1 MSSDNIVVL
10 INIAYLVSAVCFI
23 IGLKLLGSPAT
34 ARRGNQIAAVGMA
47 VAVVATFFMP
57 GMTNQLLILV
67 ALIIGAAI
75 AVFPARTVKM
85 TAMPQMVAIF
95 NGMGGAT
102 AALISL
108 VEFQHKESIGRGE
121 IISIVLGLIIGCIS
135 FSGSMVAFAK
145 LQGLISG
152 RRISYPN
159 QQVIN
164 AAIGVAVVV
173 IGVIIALLLQTSLTH
188 SLIVILFL
196 AALVLGVMTV
206 LPIGGADM
214 PVVIAVLNSMTGV
227 AAALTG
233 FVLNN
238 QALIIAGIL
247 VGASGAFLTLLM
259 ARAMNRSVSNVLF
272 GAWGAATTAG
282 GGGGA
287 GDEPEQP
294 MQETTAEEA
303 AIPLAYAE
311 KVVIVPGYGLAV
323 AQAQHAARELAEAL
337 QDRGVDVRYAI
348 HPVAGRMPGHMNVL
362 LAEANVPYD
371 DLYEMEQINDDFANT
386 DVAIVVGAN
395 DVTNPAARD
404 DPNSPIYGMPI
415 LNVDQAKS
423 IFVLK
428 RGRGAGFAGIEN
440 MLFYNP
446 KTSMLLGDAKD
457 SLSKLTTAVK
467 EACGY
472 DRGRGWDNSQ
482 PRLRVRLRRPC
493 LQSKTR
499 QRFAPSSRKSGIR
512 ATNRPSPGTSR
523 KTPLATM
530 KTSAWGARAL
540 RSNGGSGRRRSPI
553 FTSRSKR

>member
-1 MSSDNIVVL
+1 MSSENIVIL

-34 ARRGNQIAAVGMA
+34 ARRGNQIAALGMA
-47 VAVVATFFMP
+47 VALVATLFMP
-57 GMTNQLLILV
+57 GMTNHLLILV
-67 ALIIGAAI
+67 GLAIGAVVAI
-75 AVFPARTVKM
+75 FPARTVKM

-108 VEFQHKESIGRGE
+108 VEFQHKENIGRGE
-121 IISIVLGLIIGCIS
+121 VISIVLGLIIGCIS
-135 FSGSMVAFAK
+135 FAGSMVAFSK
-145 LQGLISG
+145 LQGLIPG
-152 RRISYPN
+152 KRISYPN
-159 QQVIN
+159 QQMVN
-164 AAIGVAVVV
+164 AAIGIAVVV
-173 IGVIIALLLQTSLTH
+173 LGVIIALLLQTSLTH
-188 SLIVILFL
+188 SLIVVLFL

-272 GAWGAATTAG
+272 GAWGAATAG
-282 GGGGA
+282 GTGGGA

-294 MQETTAEEA
+294 MQETSAEEA

-415 LNVDQAKS
+415 LNVDQAKA
-423 IFVLK
+423 IYVLK

-457 SLSKLTTAVK
+457 SLTKLTTAVK
-467 EACGY
+467 EA
-472 DRGRGWDNSQ
+472 
-482 PRLRVRLRRPC
+482 
-493 LQSKTR
+493 
-499 QRFAPSSRKSGIR
+499 
-512 ATNRPSPGTSR
+512 
-523 KTPLATM
+523 
-530 KTSAWGARAL
+530 
-540 RSNGGSGRRRSPI
+540 
-553 FTSRSKR
+553 

>member
-1 MSSDNIVVL
+1 MNSDNIVVF

-23 IGLKLLGSPAT
+23 IGLKLLGSPAS
-34 ARRGNQIAAVGMA
+34 ARRGNQIAALGMA

-57 GMTNQLLILV
+57 GMSNHLLILV
-67 ALIIGAAI
+67 GLVVGAAVS
-75 AVFPARTVKM
+75 VFPARTVKM

-108 VEFQHKESIGRGE
+108 VEFQHKEDIGRGE

-135 FSGSMVAFAK
+135 FAGSMVAFAK

-152 RRISYPN
+152 KRISYPN

-164 AAIGVAVVV
+164 GIIGIAVVA
-173 IGVIIALLLQTSLTH
+173 IGVIIAVVLQTSLTH

-196 AALVLGVMTV
+196 TALVLGVMTV

-272 GAWGAATTAG
+272 GAWGAATAG
-282 GGGGA
+282 SGSGGPGA
-287 GDEPEQP
+287 EPEQP
-294 MQETTAEEA
+294 MQETSAEEA
-303 AIPLAYAE
+303 AIPLAYAN

-323 AQAQHAARELAEAL
+323 AQAQHAARELAETL
-337 QDRGVDVRYAI
+337 QARGVDVRYAI

-404 DPNSPIYGMPI
+404 DPNSPIFGMPI
-415 LNVDQAKS
+415 LNVDQAKT
-423 IFVLK
+423 IYVLK

-457 SLSKLTTAVK
+457 SLAKLTAAVR
-467 EACGY
+467 EA
-472 DRGRGWDNSQ
+472 
-482 PRLRVRLRRPC
+482 
-493 LQSKTR
+493 
-499 QRFAPSSRKSGIR
+499 
-512 ATNRPSPGTSR
+512 
-523 KTPLATM
+523 
-530 KTSAWGARAL
+530 
-540 RSNGGSGRRRSPI
+540 
-553 FTSRSKR
+553 

>member
-1 MSSDNIVVL
+1 MDWILDNRVLL

-23 IGLKLLGSPAT
+23 IGLKLLGSPAS
-34 ARRGNQIAAVGMA
+34 ARKGNQIAAAGMA
-47 VAVVATFFMP
+47 VAVIATLFMP
-57 GMTNQLLILV
+57 GMANILLI
-67 ALIIGAAI
+67 IIGLAVGAVI

-108 VEFQHKESIGRGE
+108 VEFQHKLDIGRGE

-145 LQGLISG
+145 LQELISG
-152 RRISYPN
+152 RAISYPSQ
-159 QQVIN
+159 QQVNVALGI
-164 AAIGVAVVV
+164 AVVAMG
-173 IGVIIALLLQTSLTH
+173 IIIAVFLQNSLTH
-188 SLIVILFL
+188 ALIVVLFL
-196 AALVLGVMTV
+196 AALVLGVLIV

-259 ARAMNRSVSNVLF
+259 AKAMNRSVTNVLF
-272 GAWGAATTAG
+272 GAWGAAAAG
-282 GGGGA
+282 GSTSGA
-287 GDEPEQP
+287 
-294 MQETTAEEA
+294 TAEALPMREA
-303 AIPLAYAE
+303 TADDAAVPLAYAE
-311 KVVIVPGYGLAV
+311 KVIIVPGYGLAV
-323 AQAQHAARELAEAL
+323 AQAQHAVRELAETL
-337 QDRGVDVRYAI
+337 QDRGVQVRYAI

-371 DLYEMEQINDDFANT
+371 DLYEMEQINEDFSNT

-404 DPNSPIYGMPI
+404 DPSSPIYGMPI
-415 LNVDQAKS
+415 LNVDQAKQ
-423 IFVLK
+423 IYVLK

-440 MLFYNP
+440 MLFHDP
-446 KTSMLLGDAKD
+446 KTALLFGDAKD
-457 SLSKLTTAVK
+457 SLTRLNAAVR
-467 EACGY
+467 EA
-472 DRGRGWDNSQ
+472 
-482 PRLRVRLRRPC
+482 
-493 LQSKTR
+493 
-499 QRFAPSSRKSGIR
+499 
-512 ATNRPSPGTSR
+512 
-523 KTPLATM
+523 
-530 KTSAWGARAL
+530 
-540 RSNGGSGRRRSPI
+540 
-553 FTSRSKR
+553 